1 MPVLLSVALLSL
13 QVPTGRPPSSTAPR
27 SPAVL
32 ELFPPGVAFG
42 STVASDGERLVLKV
56 PETAQGVDL
65 NGDGDL
71 ADRVLHV
78 ADVASGNIANVGFE
92 ASQYPNRGLFGG
104 QFPFEGRES
113 ENGDLNGDGDLLD
126 SEAMVYDGNTGVLH
140 RAGVRGTPYA
150 TGGQHVLLAVREKP
164 GEDLNGDGDAH
175 DIVLF
180 HWDLSSG
187 VVQDLDLT
195 PWAYPVASVS
205 TFLFQLAETDTGD
218 RNGDGDAADLVL
230 HVLDLEHDAMINTGL
245 AAAEYAAG
253 GGLEAILVSESDQ
266 GGQDLTGDGDAAD
279 AALFVFD
286 VASATLRN
294 LHTVVRKPVF
304 FPNVESVAF
313 QLAHRR
319 IAYIVPEESD
329 LNGDADALD
338 EVLFVHTF
346 ATNQT
351 RNLGSATFRYDLGA
365 NYLAFEVDEHA
376 QGNGP
381 LNGDGDGV
389 GQRGGGGQGG

>member
-126 SEAMVYDGNTGVLH
+126 SEAMVYDATREYCTARACAGRRTR
-140 RAGVRGTPYA
+140 RAGSTC
-150 TGGQHVLLAVREKP
+150 
-164 GEDLNGDGDAH
+164 
-175 DIVLF
+175 
-180 HWDLSSG
+180 SS
-187 VVQDLDLT
+187 
-195 PWAYPVASVS
+195 PFARSRA
-205 TFLFQLAETDTGD
+205 
-218 RNGDGDAADLVL
+218 
-230 HVLDLEHDAMINTGL
+230 
-245 AAAEYAAG
+245 
-253 GGLEAILVSESDQ
+253 
-266 GGQDLTGDGDAAD
+266 
-279 AALFVFD
+279 
-286 VASATLRN
+286 
-294 LHTVVRKPVF
+294 
-304 FPNVESVAF
+304 
-313 QLAHRR
+313 R
-319 IAYIVPEESD
+319 I
-329 LNGDADALD
+329 
-338 EVLFVHTF
+338 
-346 ATNQT
+346 
-351 RNLGSATFRYDLGA
+351 
-365 NYLAFEVDEHA
+365 
-376 QGNGP
+376 
-381 LNGDGDGV
+381 
-389 GQRGGGGQGG
+389 